1 MTRRLGLAQEEHT
14 SHAALPHT
22 GNDAL
27 TFAQNFVAKEL
38 LTHSFLTE
46 FITQQDIIINN
57 LKQRNE
63 ASEGQEGEDY
73 TKRYHKNR
81 SKRTKKK
88 LSPQPKVFDEN
99 AAKEVSN
106 NFNSPCE
113 VKKKERE
120 TKNKIKNKAD
130 LTTSTTKNKSR

>member
-46 FITQQDIIINN
+46 FITQ
-57 LKQRNE
+57 
-63 ASEGQEGEDY
+63 
-73 TKRYHKNR
+73 
-81 SKRTKKK
+81 
-88 LSPQPKVFDEN
+88 
-99 AAKEVSN
+99 
-106 NFNSPCE
+106 
-113 VKKKERE
+113 
-120 TKNKIKNKAD
+120 
-130 LTTSTTKNKSR
+130 